1 MRASYGTVVRLGA
14 PVAGVTPEALIT
26 GARDR
31 SPRPAPDAD
40 YLARTM
46 LQTYDWQGALDSCR
60 EVLKQ
65 DPDHLGALEVA
76 AQALWFAG
84 EFEDV
89 IRTTNHL
96 LKLNPLE
103 PGYRYTRGMA
113 QMSVGELAAA
123 ADDFRQALLQ
133 SDDARFLSQVRN
145 ALTAIEEFQT
155 GSFGRVFRMNAA
167 WLAGRNYGL
176 GNAWDTRVH

>member
-1 MRASYGTVVRLGA
+1 M
-14 PVAGVTPEALIT
+14 
-26 GARDR
+26 
-31 SPRPAPDAD
+31 
-40 YLARTM
+40 M

-60 EVLKQ
+60 KVLAQ
-65 DPDHLGALEVA
+65 DPDHLGALEVT

-113 QMSVGELAAA
+113 QMSVGQLAHA
-123 ADDFRQALLQ
+123 ADDFRQAILQ
-133 SDDARFLSQVRN
+133 SDDPRFLSQVRN
-145 ALTAIEEFQT
+145 ALTAIEEYQT

-167 WLAGRNYGL
+167 WLAGRQIGCGPGL
-176 GNAWDTRVH
+176 DTKIH